1 MIFIT
6 TYTLKPNITKAET
19 KELMGVF
26 ATVGNTPGTQAHY
39 VNADGGG
46 GIVIAESDDPAEG
59 YANLLNYTQ
68 WMEFETKVMLKVE
81 DAIPLIGA
89 YLVLGASHE
98 VLVCKR
104 AQSMLARTRCALT
117 PQTQNLR
124 RSSQRFPCNIGLT
137 AWHA

>member
-1 MIFIT
+1 MQLDTPEQKACIFGCA
-6 TYTLKPNITKAET
+6 L
-19 KELMGVF
+19 F
-26 ATVGNTPGTQAHY
+26 
-39 VNADGGG
+39 
-46 GIVIAESDDPAEG
+46 
-59 YANLLNYTQ
+59 
-68 WMEFETKVMLKVE
+68 
-81 DAIPLIGA
+81 
-89 YLVLGASHE
+89 VLGASHE

>member
-6 TYTLKPNITKAET
+6 TYKLKPHLNKGEI
-19 KELMGVF
+19 KELMSVF

-39 VNADGGG
+39 VNGDGGG

-81 DAIPLIGA
+81 DAVPIIGA
-89 YLVLGASHE
+89 YLG
-98 VLVCKR
+98 
-104 AQSMLARTRCALT
+104 
-117 PQTQNLR
+117 
-124 RSSQRFPCNIGLT
+124 
-137 AWHA
+137 

>member
-6 TYTLKPNITKAET
+6 TYKLKPHLTKGET

-59 YANLLNYTQ
+59 YANLLNYQQ
-68 WMEFETKVMLKVE
+68 WIEFETKTMLKVE
-81 DAIPLIGA
+81 DAVPLIGA
-89 YLVLGASHE
+89 YLG
-98 VLVCKR
+98 
-104 AQSMLARTRCALT
+104 
-117 PQTQNLR
+117 
-124 RSSQRFPCNIGLT
+124 
-137 AWHA
+137 